1 MTELASIVVPV
12 FNGMPYLPA
21 TVQSALDQTHSNLEI
36 VLVDGGSTDDSWA
49 WMQTLTDPRIR
60 IGHLTSGATAA
71 DNWTEASRQ
80 ARGAFV
86 KLLCQDDVLH
96 PQAMETQIQDLHE
109 HSTAVMAL
117 AQRDIIDAQGH
128 VIFQG
133 WGTHGLKAG
142 LNDGEE
148 SLTRSCM
155 RGTNI
160 FGEPVAVM
168 FPRHVL

>member
-80 ARGAFV
+80 ARV
-86 KLLCQDDVLH
+86 YV
-96 PQAMETQIQDLHE
+96 
-109 HSTAVMAL
+109 
-117 AQRDIIDAQGH
+117 
-128 VIFQG
+128 
-133 WGTHGLKAG
+133 
-142 LNDGEE
+142 
-148 SLTRSCM
+148 
-155 RGTNI
+155 
-160 FGEPVAVM
+160 
-168 FPRHVL
+168 